1 MIINITYENLTR
13 TFNVNMLTEKEQKA
27 YEFIVKYHKK
37 YDKYP
42 LLIDIAKG
50 MGITSKGVAHRYVIA
65 LQKANKLIRIPNR
78 HRGITLKEK
87 EPVFLKSLGKIA
99 AGGPIEAITDQQRIE
114 LEYLFTNKKSYA
126 LKVTGDSMVDA
137 GIHDGDWVIIEEG
150 VKLYK
155 SKVHVILIDNQDVT
169 LKYVEKINS
178 KEIKLIPANKKFKD
192 MIYPNERISIQG
204 HVVGQVRIY

>member
-1 MIINITYENLTR
+1 MKEYSTLT
-13 TFNVNMLTEKEQKA
+13 TKEQKT
-27 YEFIVKYHKK
+27 YDFIVKYSKK
-37 YDKYP
+37 YGKYP
-42 LLIDIAKG
+42 LLTEIAKG
-50 MGITSKGVAHRYVIA
+50 IGITSKGVAHRYVKS
-65 LQKANKLIRIPNR
+65 LEKAGKILRFSNK
-78 HRGITLKEK
+78 HRGISTIDKRPL
-87 EPVFLKSLGKIA
+87 FLKSLGKIA
-99 AGGPIEAITDQQRIE
+99 AGGPIEAISDQQKIE

-126 LKVTGDSMVDA
+126 LKVTGDSMIDA

-192 MIYPNERISIQG
+192 MIYPSERIAIQG
-204 HVVGQVRIY
+204 YVVGQVRVY